1 MELFNFSAG
10 ESKRINRALTFFSQ
24 QEVDLGGFTERTL
37 VVKTENFEDAC
48 DEVSRYFPELGLES
62 IGARLVFNTAKEGSH
77 KILVNKD
84 AISGLSYIHTL
95 VGEVV
100 HLGNLSRFTSDHGNI
115 YRLEPEQA
123 IAQYFYEFL
132 LWTKFQAM
140 KIASRAHAL
149 MAWHELN
156 GEEPPPDGRYQFAQV
171 TFPGEGVR
179 AALTLAEQ
187 AENRAAWRDGLWRLL
202 AELTVYFGR
211 LAFYQQDPRPL
222 DLDEHFPADQIESL
236 IGMDNCLAFYAAL
249 LRARNYPAWLAEKKA
264 IRQTIVAMQEQGGR
278 RFNPAA

>member
-10 ESKRINRALTFFSQ
+10 ESKRINRALTFISQ

-48 DEVSRYFPELGLES
+48 DEVARYFPELGLES

-100 HLGNLSRFTSDHGNI
+100 HLGNLSHFTSDHGNI

-149 MAWHELN
+149 IAWHELN

-171 TFPGEGVR
+171 AFPGEGVR
-179 AALTLAEQ
+179 AALTVAEQ
-187 AENRAAWRDGLWRLL
+187 AENRAAWRDGLWGFF

-211 LAFYQQDPRPL
+211 LAFYQQEPRPL
-222 DLDEHFPADQIESL
+222 DLDELFPADRIESL

-249 LRARNYPAWLAEKKA
+249 LRAKNYPAWLAEKQA
-264 IRQTIVAMQEQGGR
+264 IRQAVVAMQEQGGR
-278 RFNPAA
+278 RFTPAA

>member
-10 ESKRINRALTFFSQ
+10 ESKRINRALTFISQ
-24 QEVDLGGFTERTL
+24 QEVDLGGFTGRTL

-48 DEVSRYFPELGLES
+48 DDVARTFPELGLES
-62 IGARLVFNTAKEGSH
+62 IGARLVFNTAKEGIH

-123 IAQYFYEFL
+123 IARYYYEFL

-149 MAWHELN
+149 MAWHEVN
-156 GEEPPPDGRYQFAQV
+156 GEEPPSDGRYQFAQV
-171 TFPGEGVR
+171 NFPGEGVR
-179 AALTLAEQ
+179 AALTVAEQ
-187 AENRAAWRDGLWRLL
+187 AENCAAWRDGLWGLL

-211 LAFYQQDPRPL
+211 LAFYQQEPRPL
-222 DLDEHFPADQIESL
+222 DLDGHFPADRIEPL
-236 IGMDNCLAFYAAL
+236 VGMDNCLAFYAAL
-249 LRARNYPAWLAEKKA
+249 LRARNYPAWLAEKQA
-264 IRQTIVAMQEQGGR
+264 IRQAIVAMQEQGGR
-278 RFNPAA
+278 RFNSAT

>member
-10 ESKRINRALTFFSQ
+10 ESKRINRALTFISQ
-24 QEVDLGGFTERTL
+24 QEVDLGTFTERTL
-37 VVKTENFEDAC
+37 VVKTESFEDAC
-48 DEVSRYFPELGLES
+48 DEIARTFPELGLES
-62 IGARLVFNTAKEGSH
+62 IGARLVFNTAKDGSH

-171 TFPGEGVR
+171 AIPGEGAR
-179 AALTLAEQ
+179 AALMVAEQ
-187 AENRAAWRDGLWRLL
+187 AENRAAWRDGLWGFL
-202 AELTVYFGR
+202 AELTLYFGR

-222 DLDEHFPADQIESL
+222 DLDEHFPADRIESL
-236 IGMDNCLAFYAAL
+236 IGMDNCLAFYGAL
-249 LRARNYPAWLAEKKA
+249 LRARNYPDWLAEKQA
-264 IRQTIVAMQEQGGR
+264 IRQAIVAMQEQGGR
-278 RFNPAA
+278 RFTPVT

>member
-10 ESKRINRALTFFSQ
+10 ESKRINRALTFISQ
-24 QEVDLGGFTERTL
+24 QEVDLGTFTERTL
-37 VVKTENFEDAC
+37 VVKTESFEDAC
-48 DEVSRYFPELGLES
+48 DEIARTFPELGLES
-62 IGARLVFNTAKEGSH
+62 IGARLVFNTAKDGSH

-156 GEEPPPDGRYQFAQV
+156 GEEPPPAGRYQFAQV
-171 TFPGEGVR
+171 AIPGEGVR
-179 AALTLAEQ
+179 AALMVAEQ
-187 AENRAAWRDGLWRLL
+187 AENRAAWRDGLWGFL
-202 AELTVYFGR
+202 AELTLYFGR

-222 DLDEHFPADQIESL
+222 DLDEHFPADRIESL
-236 IGMDNCLAFYAAL
+236 IGMDNCLAFYGAL
-249 LRARNYPAWLAEKKA
+249 LRARNYPDWLAEKQA
-264 IRQTIVAMQEQGGR
+264 IRQAVVAMQEQGGR
-278 RFNPAA
+278 RFTPVT

>member
-10 ESKRINRALTFFSQ
+10 ESKRINRALTFISQ
-24 QEVDLGGFTERTL
+24 QEVDLGTFTERTL
-37 VVKTENFEDAC
+37 VVKTESFEDAC
-48 DEVSRYFPELGLES
+48 DEIARTFPELGLES
-62 IGARLVFNTAKEGSH
+62 IGARLVFNTAKDGSH

-156 GEEPPPDGRYQFAQV
+156 GEEPPPAGRYQFAQV
-171 TFPGEGVR
+171 AIPGEGVR
-179 AALTLAEQ
+179 AALMVAEQ
-187 AENRAAWRDGLWRLL
+187 AENRAAWRDGLWGFL
-202 AELTVYFGR
+202 AELTLYFGR

-222 DLDEHFPADQIESL
+222 DLDEHFPADRIESL
-236 IGMDNCLAFYAAL
+236 IGMDNCLAFYGAL
-249 LRARNYPAWLAEKKA
+249 LRARNYPDWLAEKQA
-264 IRQTIVAMQEQGGR
+264 IRQAIVAMQEQGGR
-278 RFNPAA
+278 RFTPAA

>member
-10 ESKRINRALTFFSQ
+10 ESKRINRALTFISQ

-48 DEVSRYFPELGLES
+48 DEVARYFPELGLES

-77 KILVNKD
+77 KILVNKE

-140 KIASRAHAL
+140 KIASRAHGL
-149 MAWHELN
+149 IAWHELN

-179 AALTLAEQ
+179 AALMVAER
-187 AENRAAWRDGLWRLL
+187 AENSAAWRDGLWGLL

-211 LAFYQQDPRPL
+211 LAFYQQEPRPL
-222 DLDEHFPADQIESL
+222 DLDEHFPADRIESL

-249 LRARNYPAWLAEKKA
+249 LRARNYPAWLAEKQA
-264 IRQTIVAMQEQGGR
+264 IRQAIVAMQEHGGR
-278 RFNPAA
+278 RFTPAA

>member
-10 ESKRINRALTFFSQ
+10 ESKRINRALTFISQ
-24 QEVDLGGFTERTL
+24 QEVDLGTFTERTL
-37 VVKTENFEDAC
+37 VVKTESFEDAC
-48 DEVSRYFPELGLES
+48 DEIARTFPELGLES
-62 IGARLVFNTAKEGSH
+62 IGARLVFNTAKDGSH

-156 GEEPPPDGRYQFAQV
+156 GEEPPPAGRYQFAQV
-171 TFPGEGVR
+171 AIPGEGVR
-179 AALTLAEQ
+179 AALMVAEQ
-187 AENRAAWRDGLWRLL
+187 AENRAAWRDGLWGFL
-202 AELTVYFGR
+202 AELTLYFGR

-222 DLDEHFPADQIESL
+222 DLDEHFPADRIESL
-236 IGMDNCLAFYAAL
+236 IGMDNCLAFYGAL
-249 LRARNYPAWLAEKKA
+249 LRARNYPDWLAENKPSA
-264 IRQTIVAMQEQGGR
+264 RPLSPCRSRAAGGSPR
-278 RFNPAA
+278 